1 MWAVGSLSLELT
13 SVGKW
18 THITALVAFM
28 GLNKDWISTDQ
39 LDSIL
44 GSAVSC
50 HDMRAL
56 LIMSSLSPCHL
67 YSPTLLTSVGSPWVE
82 QEKYRIHQLAGSM
95 WIYKKTNLNSESS
108 KCDLRNCP
116 GRQSQDCRSSLQG
129 RNVKA
134 SFWAKQGKKAP
145 WGVQGHN
152 SGVHRPE
159 YQALL
164 LCPARGGPSANHGGG
179 EMCPVAGS

>member
-95 WIYKKTNLNSESS
+95 
-108 KCDLRNCP
+108 
-116 GRQSQDCRSSLQG
+116 
-129 RNVKA
+129 
-134 SFWAKQGKKAP
+134 
-145 WGVQGHN
+145 
-152 SGVHRPE
+152 
-159 YQALL
+159 
-164 LCPARGGPSANHGGG
+164 
-179 EMCPVAGS
+179 